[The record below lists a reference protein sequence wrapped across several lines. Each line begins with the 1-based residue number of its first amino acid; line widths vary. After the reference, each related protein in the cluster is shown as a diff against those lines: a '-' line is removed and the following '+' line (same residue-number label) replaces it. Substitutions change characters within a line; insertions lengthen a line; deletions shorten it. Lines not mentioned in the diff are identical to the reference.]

1 MSFLARLSLK
11 NCSLIALAT
20 IAILLIGA
28 FVIPSLKQELFP
40 SLDFPAVSIV
50 TVYAGASPSIV
61 EHDVTTPLEQS
72 IQGIAGMQQMTS
84 YSNQGVSIIV
94 VQYNFGTDINQAS
107 QTLTQHI
114 TQAQASLPSGVT
126 PQVQTFSVDSLP
138 VIQLAVT
145 SSQDP
150 VTLAAQVKQEVVPA
164 LQGID
169 GVATASVTGV
179 EQQIVTV
186 NLDLQKMQ
194 AAGLT
199 LSQVEGVLQA
209 NNITLPAGQI
219 TSNGQT
225 LPVQVGNTFASLDD
239 LKHLVVGVSTPS
251 TLHATGTT
259 SSSALPAGTQTP
271 TTLPAGIQ
279 TPVVTPTPI
288 TLGEIATVTQTLA
301 PSTSITRTNSKPSI
315 GIAIT
320 KTNDGNTVSISQ
332 DIQDKLPSLENTL
345 GHNARIF
352 VVYDQSPFVKSS
364 VTGLITEGLIGAGF
378 AILVILVFLLSLR
391 STLVTAVSI
400 PLSVIIALI
409 GLWAGQFS
417 LNILT
422 LGGLTIAIG
431 RVVDDSIVVLE
442 NIQRHLWQDPGADKR
457 STIVE
462 AVREVAGA
470 VTASTLTT
478 VCVFLPIAFTG
489 GFVGELFSSF
499 AITVTIALLASL
511 FVALTIIPVLAYW
524 FLKVPDAQKSSAKQE
539 QQSLTFL
546 ERGYVPVVRWVV
558 THRLASITAAL
569 VIFFGSIA
577 LVPHLETNFF
587 DQSSQNTFTITQT
600 LPSSTS
606 LEQTDFAA
614 RQVEGVLAGV
624 PGIQTYQVT
633 IGSSG
638 SVASSFSGGS
648 GSNSATFDVT
658 TDPNA
663 DQVAL
668 QQTVQ
673 NRLHQQS
680 GVGTITLSAA
690 SQGFNSSGL
699 AVNVQASDEQT
710 LRTATQLVLNTVKQ
724 APNTTDVTSNLADAS
739 PLINIQVDPT
749 KALFHGLTAVQ
760 VGQDL
765 RTVYSGTTLTKVTF
779 GTTQEDV
786 VIQLGT
792 PATTVQEMQDLLIP
806 GPTGNVRLGDVATI
820 TRTYGPPQITHLG
833 GVRTATV
840 SATITSS
847 NIGAVSQDVQQRI
860 NKLSLPA
867 GATVSLGGVTA
878 SQTQAFQGLLL
889 ALLLAV
895 LLVYL
900 VMVAFFRSI
909 IQPLILLVSIPF
921 AATGSILLLLATHT
935 TLGVPAMIGLLML
948 VGIVVTNAI
957 VLLDL
962 VNQYRAKGLDART
975 AVIEGGRRRLRPI
988 LMTAIATILAL
999 LPMALGLS
1007 KAGVFIAGPL
1017 AIVVIGGLTSS
1028 TILTLLLVPTLY
1040 VIVEDIRGRFGK
1052 RRSTPPT
1059 PSTLRSGGNGLEL
1072 RSADGEDQKSREQ
1085 YTPPFVKEHV
1095 EQAVPVQPL
1104 SSELAET
1111 VPTRSRAL
1119 LGLTL
1124 AIIAQEAQMPE
1135 ADPQMLET
1143 LSTAA
1148 KERYPQT
1155 WNVEQV
1161 GRAVARDLLEP
1172 LSIKLL
1178 ASSAG
1183 NGHEHAHENN
1193 RRNSLKK
1200 VNLYPYD

>member
-11 NCSLIALAT
+11 NRSLIALAT

-28 FVIPSLKQELFP
+28 FVIPTLKQELFP
-40 SLDFPAVSIV
+40 SLDFPAVSVV
-50 TVYAGASPSIV
+50 TVDAGASPTIV
-61 EHDVTTPLEQS
+61 EHDVTNPLEQS
-72 IQGIAGMQQMTS
+72 IQGIAGIQQMTS

-94 VQYNFGTDINQAS
+94 IEYNFGTDINQAS
-107 QTLTQHI
+107 QTLTQHLN
-114 TQAQASLPSGVT
+114 QAQASLPSGIT
-126 PQVQTFSVDSLP
+126 PQVQTFSVNSLP

-145 SSQDP
+145 SSEDP
-150 VTLAAQVKQEVVPA
+150 VALAAQVKQEVVPV

-169 GVATASVTGV
+169 GVANASVTGV

-186 NLDLQKMQ
+186 TLDLKKVQ
-194 AAGLT
+194 AAGLSV
-199 LSQVEGVLQA
+199 SQIEGVLQA
-209 NNITLPAGQI
+209 NNLTLPAGQI

-225 LPVQVGNTFASLDD
+225 LPVQVGNTFNSLND
-239 LKHLVVGVSTPS
+239 LKNLVVGVSVPRTS
-251 TLHATGTT
+251 TATGT
-259 SSSALPAGTQTP
+259 SSASPLPTTTQTP
-271 TTLPAGIQ
+271 T
-279 TPVVTPTPI
+279 VKPTPI
-288 TLGEIATVTQTLA
+288 TLGAVATVEQTLA
-301 PSTSITRTNSKPSI
+301 PSTSITRTNGQPSI

-332 DIQDKLPSLENTL
+332 AIQDKLSSLQNTL
-345 GHNARIF
+345 GHHARIF
-352 VVYDQSPFVKSS
+352 VVFDQSPFVKSS
-364 VTGLITEGLIGAGF
+364 VNGLVSEGLIGAGF

-400 PLSVIIALI
+400 PLSVVIALI
-409 GLWAGQFS
+409 GLWVGQFS

-442 NIQRHLWQDPGADKR
+442 NIQRHLRQDVGAEKR
-457 STIVE
+457 SNIIG

-478 VCVFLPIAFTG
+478 VSVFLPIAFTG

-524 FLKVPDAQKSSAKQE
+524 FLKAPKAQKASARQGDQPAHEKMT
-539 QQSLTFL
+539 LL
-546 ERGYVPVVRWVV
+546 ERGYVPVVRWVT
-558 THRLASITAAL
+558 THRLISIVGAL
-569 VIFFGSIA
+569 VIFFGTIA
-577 LVPHLETNFF
+577 LVPRLGTNFF
-587 DQSSQNTFTITQT
+587 DQSSQNTFSITQN
-600 LPSSTS
+600 LPASTS
-606 LEQTDFAA
+606 LQQTDQAA
-614 RQVEGVLAGV
+614 RPVEAVLASV

-648 GSNSATFDVT
+648 GSNSASYAIT
-658 TDPNA
+658 TDPNV

-668 QQTVQ
+668 QQRVQ
-673 NRLHQQS
+673 DRLNRLS

-699 AVNVQASDEQT
+699 QVNVQASDDQT
-710 LRTATQLVLNTVKQ
+710 LRTATQLVLNAVQQ
-724 APNTTDVTSNLADAS
+724 APNMTDVTGNLADAS
-739 PLINIQVDPT
+739 PLINVQVDPT
-749 KALFHGLTAVQ
+749 RALLHGLTAAQ
-760 VGQDL
+760 VGQEL
-765 RTVYSGTTLTKVTF
+765 RAVYSGTTVTRVTL
-779 GTTQEDV
+779 GGTQEDV
-786 VIQLGT
+786 NIQLGT
-792 PATTVQEMQDLLIP
+792 PATTVQGMQDLLIP
-806 GPTGNVRLGDVATI
+806 GPTGNVRLGDIATV
-820 TRTYGPPQITHLG
+820 TRAYGPPQITHLG

-878 SQTQAFQGLLL
+878 SQMQAFQGLLL
-889 ALLLAV
+889 ALLIAI

-900 VMVAFFRSI
+900 VMVATFRSI

-935 TLGVPAMIGLLML
+935 TLGVPALLGLLML

-975 AVIEGGRRRLRPI
+975 AVVEGGRRRLRPI

-1017 AIVVIGGLTSS
+1017 AIVVIGGLTTS

-1040 VIVEDIRGRFGK
+1040 VIVEDLRGRFGRK
-1052 RRSTPPT
+1052 RTTPLAPPT
-1059 PSTLRSGGNGLEL
+1059 PPAR
-1072 RSADGEDQKSREQ
+1072 GEDLESRSRDEQ
-1085 YTPPFVKEHV
+1085 EREPQGQHTPPFVE
-1095 EQAVPVQPL
+1095 EQAEPAKHAHPL
-1104 SSELAET
+1104 ATEQTESA
-1111 VPTRSRAL
+1111 PNRNRAL

-1124 AIIAQEAQMPE
+1124 ALIAQEAQVPE
-1135 ADPQMLET
+1135 ADPQILAT
-1143 LSTAA
+1143 LSSAA
-1148 KERYPQT
+1148 TGRYPQT
-1155 WNVEQV
+1155 WSEEQV

-1178 ASSAG
+1178 ASSTG
-1183 NGHEHAHENN
+1183 NGRGHAYEN
-1193 RRNSLKK
+1193 S
-1200 VNLYPYD
+1200 

>member
-11 NCSLIALAT
+11 NRSLIALAT

-28 FVIPSLKQELFP
+28 FVIPTLKQELFP
-40 SLDFPAVSIV
+40 SLDFPAVSVV
-50 TVYAGASPSIV
+50 TVYAGASPTIV
-61 EHDVTTPLEQS
+61 EHDVTNPLEQS
-72 IQGIAGMQQMTS
+72 IQGIAGIQQMTS

-94 VQYNFGTDINQAS
+94 VEYNFGTDINQAS
-107 QTLTQHI
+107 QTLAQHLN
-114 TQAQASLPSGVT
+114 QAQASLPSGIT

-145 SSQDP
+145 SSKDP
-150 VTLAAQVKQEVVPA
+150 VTLAAQVKQEVVPV

-169 GVATASVTGV
+169 GVANASVTGV
-179 EQQIVTV
+179 DQQIVTV
-186 NLDLQKMQ
+186 TLDPKKVQ

-199 LSQVEGVLQA
+199 VSQIEGVLQA
-209 NNITLPAGQI
+209 NNLTLPAGQI
-219 TSNGQT
+219 TSKGQT
-225 LPVQVGNTFASLDD
+225 LPIQVGNTFNSLDD
-239 LKHLVVGVSTPS
+239 LKHLVVGVSVPPTSP
-251 TLHATGTT
+251 ATGT
-259 SSSALPAGTQTP
+259 SSASPIPTPIQTP
-271 TTLPAGIQ
+271 TAK
-279 TPVVTPTPI
+279 PTPI
-288 TLGEIATVTQTLA
+288 TLGEVATVEQTLA
-301 PSTSITRTNSKPSI
+301 PSTSITRTNGKPSI

-332 DIQDKLPSLENTL
+332 AIQDKLPSLQHTL
-345 GHNARIF
+345 GNGAKIF
-352 VVYDQSPFVKSS
+352 VVFDQSPFVSS
-364 VTGLITEGLIGAGF
+364 AVNGLVTEGLIGAGF

-400 PLSVIIALI
+400 PLSVVIALI
-409 GLWAGQFS
+409 GLWVGQFS

-442 NIQRHLWQDPGADKR
+442 NIQRHLGLEGNQNKQATVLG
-457 STIVE
+457 

-511 FVALTIIPVLAYW
+511 FVALTVIPVLAYW
-524 FLKVPDAQKSSAKQE
+524 FLKAPKVEESPAKLAQQNMT
-539 QQSLTFL
+539 LL
-546 ERGYVPVVRWVV
+546 ERGYVPIVRWVT
-558 THRLASITAAL
+558 THRLISIVAAL

-577 LVPHLETNFF
+577 LVPRLGTNFF

-600 LPSSTS
+600 LPASTS
-606 LEQTDFAA
+606 LEQTDQAA
-614 RQVEGVLAGV
+614 KQVEAVLASV
-624 PGIQTYQVT
+624 PGVQTYQVT

-648 GSNSATFDVT
+648 GSNSVTFDVT

-668 QQTVQ
+668 QQTIQ
-673 NRLHQQS
+673 NGLNQLS
-680 GVGTITLSAA
+680 GVGTVTLSA
-690 SQGFNSSGL
+690 SNQGFNSSGL

-710 LRTATQLVLNTVKQ
+710 LRSATQMVMSTVQQ
-724 APNTTDVTSNLADAS
+724 APDTTDVTSNLADAS
-739 PLINIQVDPT
+739 PLINVQVDPT
-749 KALFHGLTAVQ
+749 KALLHGLTTAQ

-765 RTVYSGTTLTKVTF
+765 RAVYSGTTVTRVAL
-779 GTTQEDV
+779 GGTQEDV
-786 VIQLGT
+786 VIQPGT

-806 GPTGNVRLGDVATI
+806 GPTGNIRLGDIATV
-820 TRTYGPPQITHLG
+820 TRASGPPQITHLG

-878 SQTQAFQGLLL
+878 SQSQAFQGLLL
-889 ALLLAV
+889 ALLIAV

-935 TLGVPAMIGLLML
+935 TLGVPALIGLLML

-1007 KAGVFIAGPL
+1007 KAGVFIGGPL

-1040 VIVEDIRGRFGK
+1040 VIVEDLKGRFG
-1052 RRSTPPT
+1052 RRRAMPSAPPA
-1059 PSTLRSGGNGLEL
+1059 R
-1072 RSADGEDQKSREQ
+1072 GEDLESGSRDEQKGEPQEQ
-1085 YTPPFVKEHV
+1085 HTPPFVE
-1095 EQAVPVQPL
+1095 EQAEPEMDAHPL
-1104 SSELAET
+1104 ATEQTESA
-1111 VPTRSRAL
+1111 PNRSRVL

-1124 AIIAQEAQMPE
+1124 ALIAQETQLPE
-1135 ADPQMLET
+1135 ADPQILAA
-1143 LSTAA
+1143 LSSAA
-1148 KERYPQT
+1148 TGRYPQT
-1155 WNVEQV
+1155 WSEEQT

-1172 LSIKLL
+1172 LSVKLL
-1178 ASSAG
+1178 APSTD
-1183 NGHEHAHENN
+1183 NGREHAHENN
-1193 RRNSLKK
+1193 RRNVLKK
-1200 VNLYPYD
+1200 VNKLLPM

>member
-11 NCSLIALAT
+11 NRSLIALAT

-28 FVIPSLKQELFP
+28 FVIPTLKQELFP
-40 SLDFPAVSIV
+40 SLDFPAVSVV
-50 TVYAGASPSIV
+50 TVDAGASPTIV
-61 EHDVTTPLEQS
+61 EHDVTNPLEQS
-72 IQGIAGMQQMTS
+72 IQGIAGIQQMTS

-94 VQYNFGTDINQAS
+94 IEYNFGTDINQAS
-107 QTLTQHI
+107 QTLTQHLN
-114 TQAQASLPSGVT
+114 QAQASLPSGIT
-126 PQVQTFSVDSLP
+126 PQVQTFSVNSLP

-145 SSQDP
+145 SSEDP
-150 VTLAAQVKQEVVPA
+150 VALAAQVKQEVVPV

-169 GVATASVTGV
+169 GVANASVTGV

-186 NLDLQKMQ
+186 TLDLKKVQ
-194 AAGLT
+194 AAGLSV
-199 LSQVEGVLQA
+199 SQIEGVLQA
-209 NNITLPAGQI
+209 NNLTLPAGQI

-225 LPVQVGNTFASLDD
+225 LPVQVGNTFNSLND
-239 LKHLVVGVSTPS
+239 LKNLVVGVSVPRTS
-251 TLHATGTT
+251 TATGT
-259 SSSALPAGTQTP
+259 SSASPLPTTTQTP
-271 TTLPAGIQ
+271 T
-279 TPVVTPTPI
+279 VKPTPI
-288 TLGEIATVTQTLA
+288 TLGAVATVEQTLA
-301 PSTSITRTNSKPSI
+301 PSTSITRTNGQPSI

-332 DIQDKLPSLENTL
+332 AIQDKLSSLQNTL
-345 GHNARIF
+345 GHHARIF
-352 VVYDQSPFVKSS
+352 VVFDQSPFVKSS
-364 VTGLITEGLIGAGF
+364 VNGLVSEGLIGAGF

-400 PLSVIIALI
+400 PLSVVIALI
-409 GLWAGQFS
+409 GLWVGQFS

-442 NIQRHLWQDPGADKR
+442 NIQRHLRQDVGAEKR
-457 STIVE
+457 STIIG

-478 VCVFLPIAFTG
+478 VSVFLPIAFTG

-524 FLKVPDAQKSSAKQE
+524 FLKAPKAQKASARQGDQPAHEKMT
-539 QQSLTFL
+539 LL
-546 ERGYVPVVRWVV
+546 ERGYVPVVRWVT
-558 THRLASITAAL
+558 THRLISIVGAL

-577 LVPHLETNFF
+577 LVPRLGTNFF
-587 DQSSQNTFTITQT
+587 DQSSQNTFSITQN
-600 LPSSTS
+600 LPASTS
-606 LEQTDFAA
+606 LQQTDQAA
-614 RQVEGVLAGV
+614 RPVEAVLASV

-648 GSNSATFDVT
+648 GSNSASYAIT
-658 TDPNA
+658 TDPNV

-668 QQTVQ
+668 QQRVQ
-673 NRLHQQS
+673 DRLNRLS

-699 AVNVQASDEQT
+699 QVNVQASDDQT
-710 LRTATQLVLNTVKQ
+710 LRTATQLVLNAVQQ
-724 APNTTDVTSNLADAS
+724 APNMTDVTGNLADAS
-739 PLINIQVDPT
+739 PLINVQVDPT
-749 KALFHGLTAVQ
+749 RALLHGLTAAQ
-760 VGQDL
+760 VGQEL
-765 RTVYSGTTLTKVTF
+765 RAVYSGTTVTRVTL
-779 GTTQEDV
+779 GGTQEDV
-786 VIQLGT
+786 NIQLGT
-792 PATTVQEMQDLLIP
+792 PATTVQGMQDLLIP
-806 GPTGNVRLGDVATI
+806 GPTGNVRLGDIATV
-820 TRTYGPPQITHLG
+820 TRAYGPPQITHLG

-889 ALLLAV
+889 ALLIAI

-900 VMVAFFRSI
+900 VMVATFRSI

-935 TLGVPAMIGLLML
+935 TLGVPALLGLLML

-975 AVIEGGRRRLRPI
+975 AVVEGGRRRLRPI

-1017 AIVVIGGLTSS
+1017 AIVVIGGLTTS

-1040 VIVEDIRGRFGK
+1040 VIVEDLRGRFGRK
-1052 RRSTPPT
+1052 RTTPLAPPT
-1059 PSTLRSGGNGLEL
+1059 PPAR
-1072 RSADGEDQKSREQ
+1072 GEDLESRSRDEQ
-1085 YTPPFVKEHV
+1085 EREPQGQHTPPFVE
-1095 EQAVPVQPL
+1095 EQAEPAKHAHPL
-1104 SSELAET
+1104 ATEQTESA
-1111 VPTRSRAL
+1111 PNRNRAL

-1124 AIIAQEAQMPE
+1124 ALIAQEAQVPE
-1135 ADPQMLET
+1135 ADPQILAT
-1143 LSTAA
+1143 LSSAA
-1148 KERYPQT
+1148 TGRYPQT
-1155 WNVEQV
+1155 WSEEQV

-1178 ASSAG
+1178 ASSTG
-1183 NGHEHAHENN
+1183 NGRGHAYEN
-1193 RRNSLKK
+1193 S
-1200 VNLYPYD
+1200 

>member
-11 NCSLIALAT
+11 NRSLIALAT

-28 FVIPSLKQELFP
+28 FVIPTLKQELFP
-40 SLDFPAVSIV
+40 SLDFPAVSVV
-50 TVYAGASPSIV
+50 TVYPGASPSIV

-114 TQAQASLPSGVT
+114 NQAQASLPSGVT
-126 PQVQTFSVDSLP
+126 PQVQTFSVSSLP

-150 VTLAAQVKQEVVPA
+150 VTLAAQVKQEVVPV

-186 NLDLQKMQ
+186 NIDLKKMQ

-239 LKHLVVGVSTPS
+239 LKHLVVGVSVPP
-251 TLHATGTT
+251 TLTATGTP
-259 SSSALPAGTQTP
+259 SSSALPT
-271 TTLPAGIQ
+271 GIQ
-279 TPVVTPTPI
+279 TPVATPTLI

-301 PSTSITRTNSKPSI
+301 PSTSITRTNGKPSI

-332 DIQDKLPSLENTL
+332 AIQDKLPSLENTL

-352 VVYDQSPFVKSS
+352 VVYDQSSFVKSS

-457 STIVE
+457 STIVG

-470 VTASTLTT
+470 VTASTFTT

-524 FLKVPDAQKSSAKQE
+524 FLKVPKAPAQKT
-539 QQSLTFL
+539 QQKTPLL
-546 ERGYVPVVRWVV
+546 ERGYVPVVRWVT
-558 THRLASITAAL
+558 THRLVSIAGAL
-569 VIFFGSIA
+569 LIFFGSIA
-577 LVPHLETNFF
+577 LVPRLGTNFF
-587 DQSSQNTFTITQT
+587 DNSSQNTFTITQT
-600 LPSSTS
+600 LPASTS
-606 LEQTDFAA
+606 LEQTDLAA
-614 RQVEGVLAGV
+614 RQVEAVLASV
-624 PGIQTYQVT
+624 PGVQTYQVT

-648 GSNSATFDVT
+648 GSNSATFAVT

-663 DQVAL
+663 DQIAL
-668 QQTVQ
+668 QQLVQ
-673 NRLHQQS
+673 DRLHQRS
-680 GVGTITLSAA
+680 GVGTVTLSA
-690 SQGFNSSGL
+690 SNQGFNSSGL
-699 AVNVQASDEQT
+699 AVNVQASNDQT
-710 LRTATQLVLNTVKQ
+710 LKAATQQVLKAIQQV
-724 APNTTDVTSNLADAS
+724 PNTTDVTSNLADAS

-749 KALFHGLTAVQ
+749 KALLHGLTAVQ

-765 RTVYSGTTLTKVTF
+765 RSVYSGTTVTKVTL
-779 GTTQEDV
+779 GGTQEDV
-786 VIQLGT
+786 NIQLGE
-792 PATTVQEMQDLLIP
+792 PATTVQGMQDLLVP
-806 GPTGNVRLGDVATI
+806 GPTGNVRLGDIANVTQAF
-820 TRTYGPPQITHLG
+820 GPPQITHLG

-860 NKLSLPA
+860 NNLSLPA
-867 GATVSLGGVTA
+867 GASVSLGGVTA
-878 SQTQAFQGLLL
+878 SQSQAFSGLLL
-889 ALLLAV
+889 ALLIAI

-900 VMVAFFRSI
+900 VMVATFRSL

-935 TLGVPAMIGLLML
+935 TLGVPALIGFLML

-999 LPMALGLS
+999 LPMAVGLS

-1040 VIVEDIRGRFGK
+1040 VIVEDIRGRFG
-1052 RRSTPPT
+1052 RRRPTTPAQPTPPT
-1059 PSTLRSGGNGLEL
+1059 GGGDLESRSSDEQERELQDEPSPT
-1072 RSADGEDQKSREQ
+1072 
-1085 YTPPFVKEHV
+1085 FVE
-1095 EQAVPVQPL
+1095 EQAEQAQPVQPL
-1104 SSELAET
+1104 GSELAET

-1124 AIIAQEAQMPE
+1124 ALIAQEVQLPE
-1135 ADPQMLET
+1135 ADPQILVT
-1143 LSTAA
+1143 LSSASSG
-1148 KERYPQT
+1148 RYPQT
-1155 WNVEQV
+1155 WSAEQV

-1178 ASSAG
+1178 DSSTG
-1183 NGHEHAHENN
+1183 NGREHAQENN
-1193 RRNSLKK
+1193 RRAVLKK
-1200 VNLYPYD
+1200 VNLFPDK

>member
-11 NCSLIALAT
+11 NRSLIALAT

-28 FVIPSLKQELFP
+28 FVIPTLKQELFP
-40 SLDFPAVSIV
+40 SLDFPAVSVV
-50 TVYAGASPSIV
+50 TVDAGASPTIV
-61 EHDVTTPLEQS
+61 EHDVTNPLEQS
-72 IQGIAGMQQMTS
+72 IQGIVGIQQMTS

-107 QTLTQHI
+107 QTLTQHLN
-114 TQAQASLPSGVT
+114 QAQASLPSGIT
-126 PQVQTFSVDSLP
+126 PQVQTFSVNSLP

-145 SSQDP
+145 STEDP
-150 VTLAAQVKQEVVPA
+150 VALAAQVKQEVVPV

-169 GVATASVTGV
+169 GVANANVTGV

-186 NLDLQKMQ
+186 TLDLKKVQ
-194 AAGLT
+194 AAGLSV
-199 LSQVEGVLQA
+199 SQIEGVLQA

-225 LPVQVGNTFASLDD
+225 LPVQVGNTFNSLND
-239 LKHLVVGVSTPS
+239 LKNLVVGVSVPHTS
-251 TLHATGTT
+251 TATSVGT
-259 SSSALPAGTQTP
+259 SSSLPTGAP
-271 TTLPAGIQ
+271 
-279 TPVVTPTPI
+279 PVKPTPI
-288 TLGEIATVTQTLA
+288 TLGAVATVEQTLA
-301 PSTSITRTNSKPSI
+301 PSTSITRTNGQPSI

-320 KTNDGNTVSISQ
+320 KTNDGNTVSLSQ
-332 DIQDKLPSLENTL
+332 AIQDKLSGLQQTL
-345 GHNARIF
+345 GHGAKIF
-352 VVYDQSPFVKSS
+352 VVFDQSPFVKSS
-364 VTGLITEGLIGAGF
+364 VDGLVSEGLIGAGF

-400 PLSVIIALI
+400 PLSVVIALI
-409 GLWAGQFS
+409 GLWVGKLS

-442 NIQRHLWQDPGADKR
+442 NIQRHLRQDIGADKLA
-457 STIVE
+457 TIIG

-470 VTASTLTT
+470 VTASTITT
-478 VCVFLPIAFTG
+478 VSVFLPIAFTG

-524 FLKVPDAQKSSAKQE
+524 FLKAPKAQKASARQGDQPAHE
-539 QQSLTFL
+539 QMTLL
-546 ERGYVPVVRWVV
+546 ERGYVPVVRWVT
-558 THRLASITAAL
+558 THRLISIMGAL

-577 LVPHLETNFF
+577 LVPRLGTNFF
-587 DQSSQNTFTITQT
+587 DQSSQNTFSITQN
-600 LPSSTS
+600 LPASTS
-606 LEQTDFAA
+606 LQQTDQAA
-614 RQVEGVLAGV
+614 RQVEAVLASV

-648 GSNSATFDVT
+648 GSNSASYAIT
-658 TDPNA
+658 TDPNV
-663 DQVAL
+663 DQVTL

-673 NRLHQQS
+673 NRLHQLS

-699 AVNVQASDEQT
+699 QVNVQASDDQT
-710 LRTATQLVLNTVKQ
+710 LRTATQLVLNAVKQ
-724 APNTTDVTSNLADAS
+724 APNTTDVTGDLADAS
-739 PLINIQVDPT
+739 PLINVQVDPT
-749 KALFHGLTAVQ
+749 RALLHGLTAAQ
-760 VGQDL
+760 VGQEL
-765 RTVYSGTTLTKVTF
+765 RAVYSGTTVTKVTL
-779 GTTQEDV
+779 GGTQEDV
-786 VIQLGT
+786 DIQLGT
-792 PATTVQEMQDLLIP
+792 PATTVQGMQNLLIP
-806 GPTGNVRLGDVATI
+806 GPTGNVRLGDIATV
-820 TRTYGPPQITHLG
+820 TQTYGPPQITHLG

-860 NKLSLPA
+860 NALHLPA

-878 SQTQAFQGLLL
+878 SQSQAFSGLLL
-889 ALLLAV
+889 ALLIAI

-900 VMVAFFRSI
+900 VMMATFRSI
-909 IQPLILLVSIPF
+909 ILPLILLVSIPF
-921 AATGSILLLLATHT
+921 AATGSILLLLITHT
-935 TLGVPAMIGLLML
+935 ALGVPALIGLLML

-962 VNQYRAKGLDART
+962 VNQYRAKGLDARV
-975 AVIEGGRRRLRPI
+975 AVVEGGRRRLRPI

-1017 AIVVIGGLTSS
+1017 AIVVIGGLTTS

-1040 VIVEDIRGRFGK
+1040 VIVEDIRGRFGRK
-1052 RRSTPPT
+1052 RTTPPA
-1059 PSTLRSGGNGLEL
+1059 PPARREDLESRSRDEQ
-1072 RSADGEDQKSREQ
+1072 EREPQ
-1085 YTPPFVKEHV
+1085 GQHTPPFVE
-1095 EQAVPVQPL
+1095 EQAEPAKHAHPL
-1104 SSELAET
+1104 ATEQTESA
-1111 VPTRSRAL
+1111 PNRNRAL

-1124 AIIAQEAQMPE
+1124 ALLAQEAQLPE
-1135 ADPQMLET
+1135 ADPQILAT
-1143 LSTAA
+1143 LSSAA
-1148 KERYPQT
+1148 SGRYPQT
-1155 WNVEQV
+1155 WSEEQV
-1161 GRAVARDLLEP
+1161 GRAIARDLLEP

-1178 ASSAG
+1178 ASSTS
-1183 NGHEHAHENN
+1183 NGRGHARE
-1193 RRNSLKK
+1193 
-1200 VNLYPYD
+1200 

>member
-11 NCSLIALAT
+11 NRSLIALGT

-28 FVIPSLKQELFP
+28 IVIPTLKQELFP
-40 SLDFPAVSIV
+40 SLDFPAISVV

-107 QTLTQHI
+107 QTLSQHI
-114 TQAQASLPSGVT
+114 SQAQASLPSGVT

-150 VTLAAQVKQEVVPA
+150 VTLAAQVKQEVVPV
-164 LQGID
+164 LQGIN
-169 GVATASVTGV
+169 GVANASITGV
-179 EQQIVTV
+179 EKQIVSV
-186 NLDLQKMQ
+186 NLDLKKMQ

-239 LKHLVVGVSTPS
+239 LKHLVVGVSATPNL
-251 TLHATGTT
+251 TATGIP
-259 SSSALPAGTQTP
+259 SSPTPGGIQTP
-271 TTLPAGIQ
+271 ATPPAGIQ
-279 TPVVTPTPI
+279 LPAVTPKPI

-301 PSTSITRTNSKPSI
+301 PSTSITRTNSKTSI
-315 GIAIT
+315 GIGIT

-332 DIQDKLPSLENTL
+332 AIQDKLPALENTL

-378 AILVILVFLLSLR
+378 AILVILVFLLSIR

-409 GLWAGQFS
+409 GLWAGQYS

-442 NIQRHLWQDPGADKR
+442 NIQRHLWQDIGADKR
-457 STIVE
+457 STIVS

-524 FLKVPDAQKSSAKQE
+524 FLKVPKAQTSSAKHE

-546 ERGYVPVVRWVV
+546 ERGYVPAVRWVV
-558 THRLASITAAL
+558 THRFASIIVAL

-587 DQSSQNTFTITQT
+587 DQSSQNTFSITQT
-600 LPSSTS
+600 LPVNTS
-606 LEQTDFAA
+606 LDQTDLAA
-614 RQVEGVLAGV
+614 RQVETVLATV

-648 GSNSATFDVT
+648 GSNSSTFAVT

-663 DQVAL
+663 NQVAL

-680 GVGTITLSAA
+680 GIGTITLSAS

-699 AVNVQASDEQT
+699 AINVQASDEQT
-710 LRTATQLVLNTVKQ
+710 LRSATQLVLNTVKQ

-749 KALFHGLTAVQ
+749 KAIFHGLTAIQ

-765 RTVYSGTTLTKVTF
+765 RTVYSGTTVTKVTL
-779 GTTQEDV
+779 GATQEDV

-792 PATTVQEMQDLLIP
+792 PATAVQEMQDLLIP
-806 GPTGNVRLGDVATI
+806 GATGNVRLGDIATI
-820 TRTYGPPQITHLG
+820 TRVYGPPQITHLG

-847 NIGAVSQDVQQRI
+847 NIGLVSQDVQQRI

-935 TLGVPAMIGLLML
+935 TLGVPALIGLLML

-1040 VIVEDIRGRFGK
+1040 VIVEDIRGRFS
-1052 RRSTPPT
+1052 RNNPTPPASEAVT
-1059 PSTLRSGGNGLEL
+1059 ESTS
-1072 RSADGEDQKSREQ
+1072 EDQE
-1085 YTPPFVKEHV
+1085 EHHMPQIV
-1095 EQAVPVQPL
+1095 E
-1104 SSELAET
+1104 
-1111 VPTRSRAL
+1111 
-1119 LGLTL
+1119 
-1124 AIIAQEAQMPE
+1124 
-1135 ADPQMLET
+1135 
-1143 LSTAA
+1143 
-1148 KERYPQT
+1148 
-1155 WNVEQV
+1155 
-1161 GRAVARDLLEP
+1161 GRA
-1172 LSIKLL
+1172 
-1178 ASSAG
+1178 
-1183 NGHEHAHENN
+1183 
-1193 RRNSLKK
+1193 
-1200 VNLYPYD
+1200 